1 MIMAAAV
8 IGALPCPAQ
17 EVGGKPVDARFKVEK
32 LVEGLPQPM
41 AMQLA
46 PDGRLWF
53 NEIGGKLKAYDF
65 RTRTVEVIGEIPVYT
80 KGENGFL
87 AFVLDQG
94 FAETGWV
101 YAIYSPKGE
110 AMQYLARFTV
120 REGKLDNA
128 SEKLILKYE
137 ENRTDCCHHGATLAW
152 GKDGCLLW
160 SAGDNT
166 NPFGDSQGYSPADE
180 RPGRETF
187 NGQLRPGNT
196 MSLAGKINRI
206 RVKPDATYEIPEG
219 NLFPPGTPRTRPEI
233 FVMGNRNPWRMSVDP
248 VTGYVYWGEVG
259 PDARNDGPRGS
270 RGYDEIN
277 QARKAGNFGWP
288 YFVGPNA
295 AYAKVDFATGK
306 VGALQDAAR
315 PLNEAPGNPGL
326 RELPP
331 AQGAFIWWP
340 YGKSDR
346 WPILGSGGRTACAG
360 PVFRWKPE
368 FERTNGFP
376 RHFDN
381 CLLFWD
387 WERPFIR
394 WARLDADANLAGIE
408 PFTDGAVACGGKAAA
423 GATVVRRPSYAFFG
437 PDGHLFL
444 MDYGAT
450 WGANK
455 DSAIYRISYLRGAL
469 PPVAKASVTP
479 ASGAAPLT
487 VELSAAG
494 SSDPE
499 GGVLRHTWRLLPEGR
514 VLGEGERVTARLEKP
529 GAGTVE
535 LTTRSAAGGEAKVA
549 LPVVAGNTA
558 PTVRFA
564 APAGGF
570 AEPGK
575 KLSYAVEVSDAE
587 EAGAAL
593 AARVTVTA
601 RVGTGEEAEA
611 PGLALMRQSTCF
623 NCHATDAALVGPA
636 FTAVAERYRGQAGAA
651 DKLVAKVR
659 QGGGGVWGPV
669 PMLAH
674 PQHTDDEVAIMLRW
688 VLALSP
694 GQSGMRVNPGPSG
707 TVEAPADGAGLT
719 LVASVTD
726 GGGAAGPAG
735 ALTGT
740 ATLRLRGR
748 LMEAEAADKVEGPRI
763 LDGKSAGGGKFLG
776 AVDHGHSAVYRAVP
790 LGEVKS
796 IRLRT
801 ASAGAGGKIEVRVG
815 GKAGRLLGTLAVP
828 VTGGWETWQEGTVAV
843 PEGMGTEDVVVVFV
857 NPGKSGLMN
866 LDWVRFEK

>member
-1 MIMAAAV
+1 MVMAAAV
-8 IGALPCPAQ
+8 IAALPCPAQ
-17 EVGGKPVDARFKVEK
+17 EVGAKPVDERFKVEK
-32 LVEGLPQPM
+32 LLEGMPKPM

-65 RTRTVEVIGEIPVYT
+65 KTRTVELIGEIPVYT
-80 KGENGFL
+80 GGENGFL
-87 AFVLDQG
+87 AFVLDQR
-94 FAETGWV
+94 FVETGWMYV
-101 YAIYSPKGE
+101 IYSPKGE

-259 PDARNDGPRGS
+259 PDANNDGPRGS

-295 AYAKVDFATGK
+295 PYAKVDFTTGK
-306 VGALQDAAR
+306 VGPKHDPAK
-315 PLNEAPGNPGL
+315 PLNEAPGNPGI

-340 YGKSDR
+340 YGRSDK
-346 WPILGSGGRTACAG
+346 WPELGSGGRTACAG

-368 FERTNGFP
+368 FEQTNGFP

-387 WERPFIR
+387 WQRPFIR
-394 WARLDADANLAGIE
+394 WARLDADANLVGIE
-408 PFTDGAVACGGKAAA
+408 PFTDGVVACGGKAGS
-423 GATVVRRPSYAFFG
+423 GATVIRRPSYAFFG

-455 DSAIYRISYLRGAL
+455 DSAIYRISYVRGAL
-469 PPVAKASVTP
+469 PPVQAMAVTP
-479 ASGAAPLT
+479 AHGKSPLA
-487 VELSAAG
+487 VEMSAAG
-494 SSDPE
+494 SRDPE
-499 GGVLRHTWRLLPEGR
+499 GGQGGAHLAPAAGGAVTGR
-514 VLGEGERVTARLEKP
+514 RRAPDGATRKPRGDIHRAHFTERDGRR
-529 GAGTVE
+529 GAQTDVGGGRE
-535 LTTRSAAGGEAKVA
+535 HAAGGEFHK
-549 LPVVAGNTA
+549 T
-558 PTVRFA
+558 
-564 APAGGF
+564 
-570 AEPGK
+570 
-575 KLSYAVEVSDAE
+575 
-587 EAGAAL
+587 
-593 AARVTVTA
+593 
-601 RVGTGEEAEA
+601 
-611 PGLALMRQSTCF
+611 
-623 NCHATDAALVGPA
+623 
-636 FTAVAERYRGQAGAA
+636 
-651 DKLVAKVR
+651 
-659 QGGGGVWGPV
+659 GGGVCG
-669 PMLAH
+669 
-674 PQHTDDEVAIMLRW
+674 
-688 VLALSP
+688 
-694 GQSGMRVNPGPSG
+694 SG
-707 TVEAPADGAGLT
+707 
-719 LVASVTD
+719 
-726 GGGAAGPAG
+726 
-735 ALTGT
+735 
-740 ATLRLRGR
+740 
-748 LMEAEAADKVEGPRI
+748 VEG
-763 LDGKSAGGGKFLG
+763 
-776 AVDHGHSAVYRAVP
+776 
-790 LGEVKS
+790 
-796 IRLRT
+796 
-801 ASAGAGGKIEVRVG
+801 
-815 GKAGRLLGTLAVP
+815 
-828 VTGGWETWQEGTVAV
+828 
-843 PEGMGTEDVVVVFV
+843 
-857 NPGKSGLMN
+857 GL
-866 LDWVRFEK
+866 